1 MRKLSVFESISVD
14 GFFTD
19 AEGDMSWAKP
29 AERDPELDA
38 FSKDSSTR
46 GGTLIFGRVT
56 YEMMAG
62 FWTSDMAK
70 QMMPEVAGGMNAS
83 PKIVFS
89 KTLASADWAGTRLV
103 KTDPVA
109 EIRRLK
115 QESGPDMC
123 ILGSGSIVS
132 QLSAAGLIDAYQ
144 FVVVPVVIGKGR
156 SLFETV
162 RDPFPIKLESSRAFP
177 SGRVLLT
184 YSKEVPGGK
193 QPG

>member
-1 MRKLSVFESISVD
+1 MRKLSVFESISID

-29 AERDPELDA
+29 AERDPELEA

-46 GGTLIFGRVT
+46 GGTLVFGRVT

-70 QMMPEVAGGMNAS
+70 RMMPEVAGGMNSS

-109 EIRRLK
+109 EIRKLK
-115 QESGPDMC
+115 QESGTDLC

-132 QLSAAGLIDAYQ
+132 QLSAAGLIDHYQ
-144 FVVVPVVIGKGR
+144 FVVVPIVVGKGR

-162 RDPFPIKLESSRAFP
+162 KDPFPLKLATSRTFP

-184 YSKEVPGGK
+184 YTRN
-193 QPG
+193 